1 MNAGFH
7 SFSDGI
13 VMQEKV
19 GNPYVP
25 YFCRIDNIL
34 GAEIGDAI
42 HAAKP
47 DGALL
52 IFEWGIFIELIPL

>member
-52 IFEWGIFIELIPL
+52 IFE